1 MDPQDRTNVEGAI
14 NAFREGKM
22 VMVMD
27 RLDRENECDFM
38 ISARGCTKQD
48 MAFMIRYSTGIVCV
62 VTDKKRLDTFGLH
75 VATPNNT
82 DSNGTNFHVAT
93 DHIPTT
99 TTGVSAQDRVNTL
112 KAFMDLNNRAE
123 DFSKPG
129 HMFPLCARPGGLTE
143 RDGHT
148 ESAYDLCRLAGVET
162 VAGIAEMMDDEG
174 EMMRLEDCK
183 AFARDHQIPLITTV
197 SLKEYAT
204 QYSDIYNT
212 HPDEVTN
219 TTTIVEDNRPP
230 PIEMLSSCRVP
241 LHHLRYTSHC
251 DLRVYRGCSDPS
263 LEIVTLI
270 KGNVDGESDVPVRVH
285 SECFTGDVLRS
296 MKCDC
301 GDQLLD
307 FLVTLD
313 EEERAVLLYIR
324 GHEGR
329 GIGLAN
335 KIKAYNLQDED
346 GLDTVESNLKLG
358 YAPDCRDFADAR
370 RALKHLGIRSVMLY
384 TNNPAK
390 VAALGELVSEVRA
403 VPARPNRNNIDYL
416 RTKQVKFNHLTVLR
430 SPRYGSDSGEL
441 SPVTTAGEDESGY
454 FYNELMD

>member
-1 MDPQDRTNVEGAI
+1 MDPQDRANVEGAI

-212 HPDEVTN
+212 HAVEMTN
-219 TTTIVEDNRPP
+219 ATTTTTVEGKRHP

-313 EEERAVLLYIR
+313 EEDRAVLLYIR

-390 VAALGELVSEVRA
+390 VAAFGRVGLRGPGSPGEA
-403 VPARPNRNNIDYL
+403 
-416 RTKQVKFNHLTVLR
+416 
-430 SPRYGSDSGEL
+430 
-441 SPVTTAGEDESGY
+441 ESK
-454 FYNELMD
+454 